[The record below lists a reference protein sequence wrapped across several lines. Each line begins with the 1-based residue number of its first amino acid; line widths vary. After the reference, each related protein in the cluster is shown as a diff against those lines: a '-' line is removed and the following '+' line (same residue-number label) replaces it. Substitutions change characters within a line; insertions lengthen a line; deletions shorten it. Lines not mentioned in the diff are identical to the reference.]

1 MLFMIVEHFEGGDPT
16 PVYRRFAERGRMAPA
31 GLEYHGSWVTDDL
44 TRCYQVMEC
53 ADRSLLEEWMRAWDD
68 LVRFE
73 VVEVMSS
80 ADAVAAVAACE

>member
-1 MLFMIVEHFEGGDPT
+1 
-16 PVYRRFAERGRMAPA
+16 MAPT
-31 GLEYHGSWVTDDL
+31 GLEYHGSWVADDL

-73 VVEVMSS
+73 VIEVMSS
-80 ADAVAAVAACE
+80 ADAVAAVAARDPTS